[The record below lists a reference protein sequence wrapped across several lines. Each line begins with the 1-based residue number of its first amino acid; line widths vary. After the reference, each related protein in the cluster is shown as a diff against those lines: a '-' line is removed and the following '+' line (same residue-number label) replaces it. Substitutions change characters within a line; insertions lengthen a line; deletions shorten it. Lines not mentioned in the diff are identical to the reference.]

1 MATKDEKFT
10 GQTSGQPATQDNEAA
25 ADTVL
30 VPPAGVHTPG
40 TTAHGDGQPLVEAPA
55 DAYANP
61 DAAAK
66 AYQDA
71 QDGNFAKVGPKELAN
86 QHADGSA
93 MTAAELEAAEKA
105 EREQAGRLGDPTAK
119 PDGVTK

>member
-1 MATKDEKFT
+1 MAKNDDKNDADK
-10 GQTSGQPATQDNEAA
+10 G
-25 ADTVL
+25 DTVL

-55 DAYANP
+55 DAFADP

-71 QDGNFAKVGPKELAN
+71 QAGKVAKVGPKELAN
-86 QHADGSA
+86 QNADGSA
-93 MTAAELEAAEKA
+93 MTPTQLDEAVKAEK
-105 EREQAGRLGDPTAK
+105 EQADRLGDPTAK
-119 PDGVTK
+119 PDGITK

>member
-1 MATKDEKFT
+1 VVTVAKNDEK
-10 GQTSGQPATQDNEAA
+10 N
-25 ADTVL
+25 TVL

-55 DAYANP
+55 DAFSDP

-71 QDGNFAKVGPKELAN
+71 QAGNFAKIGPKSLAN
-86 QHADGSA
+86 QNADGSA
-93 MTAAELEAAEKA
+93 MTPQQLADAEKA
-105 EREQAGRLGDPTAK
+105 EKEQAARLGDPTAK